1 MLWGCSEQRT
11 VRDECVN
18 TEVGLRSAR
27 VSIGNTPVLI
37 PHLGTELRFTVGLRL
52 GADDYLREPKGE
64 AQCHTSDQP
73 TGNVT

>member
-11 VRDECVN
+11 VRDGCVN

-52 GADDYLREPKGE
+52 GPMITCESQKEKR
-64 AQCHTSDQP
+64 
-73 TGNVT
+73 NVTRRISRREM